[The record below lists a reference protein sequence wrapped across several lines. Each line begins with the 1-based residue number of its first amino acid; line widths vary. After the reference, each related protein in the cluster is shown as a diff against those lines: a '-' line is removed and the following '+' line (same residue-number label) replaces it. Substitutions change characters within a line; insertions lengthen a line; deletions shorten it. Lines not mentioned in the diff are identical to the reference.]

1 MSDCSTKKIYTG
13 GRVVGEVVGEVFKK
27 NISGSRHILHK
38 PRAIAL
44 SVESLTQAEKVG
56 AQEIQITDK
65 ESGALYACPF
75 ERFKEF
81 AFPIQRGGFEPQMA
95 LTLDRFDVTSP
106 LDYKS
111 RALKQSEIKHTPH
124 KGKRTRNPRGMKLES
139 PRQLLF
145 KGML

>member
-1 MSDCSTKKIYTG
+1 MSDFSTKKIFTD

-56 AQEIQITDK
+56 AHEIQITDK
-65 ESGALYACPF
+65 ESGDLYACPF
-75 ERFKEF
+75 DRFKEY

-95 LTLDRFDVTSP
+95 LTLDRFDVSSP
-106 LDYKS
+106 LAYSSHTTK
-111 RALKQSEIKHTPH
+111 RGEIKHAPGN
-124 KGKRTRNPRGMKLES
+124 GKRTRNPRGVQLES

-145 KGML
+145 KGMM

>member
-81 AFPIQRGGFEPQMA
+81 ARRYESELSDAQEDLEHIRHIAKNKKVCLLYGAKDEEFNQAVVLQRILKYKQ
-95 LTLDRFDVTSP
+95 VT
-106 LDYKS
+106 KVCQ
-111 RALKQSEIKHTPH
+111 K
-124 KGKRTRNPRGMKLES
+124 
-139 PRQLLF
+139 
-145 KGML
+145 